1 MRAFS
6 LKSVFSLQRSAGRAQ
21 AVRKL
26 LGYSLLLLSCAT
38 VLWCAGCGKPDP
50 TLRFLLPARGLP
62 GEIVEQFS
70 RESGIPVAIETYA
83 DAAEMLAKLSGGEV
97 RYDIVQPPDYL
108 TASLIGDKALQPLDD
123 SKIPNLKNLDP
134 LFRQAYFDPGNK
146 FTVPWMAGFT
156 GIVYN
161 SEVVPPS
168 VVRYSDVFA
177 PEWTDRVV
185 VIDEPREIVSWAFAT
200 AGIPVS
206 DASDSNLAVIRPLLA
221 DWLAKVR
228 LYDSAAPG
236 KAIFDGEADI
246 GVMRSDDAAVL
257 SARNPRF
264 QWVFPAEGARM
275 FIDLLG
281 VPAASHNSDKA
292 ARFFDFLLTPRIGAQ
307 LSALRP
313 GFNPNAA
320 ARDMLSEAQRKNPAS
335 YPTAFD
341 VGRAQLGADLGAQEE
356 KVKSLVRE
364 LKKR

>member
-1 MRAFS
+1 MHKILNRLLFLVACVTAFWS
-6 LKSVFSLQRSAGRAQ
+6 
-21 AVRKL
+21 
-26 LGYSLLLLSCAT
+26 
-38 VLWCAGCGKPDP
+38 AGCGNSDP
-50 TLRFLLPARGLP
+50 TLRFLVPARGLP
-62 GEIVEQFS
+62 RDIIEQFS
-70 RESGIPVAIETYA
+70 RESGIPVAMDTYA
-83 DAAEMLAKLSGGEV
+83 GAADMLAKLSGGEV
-97 RYDIVQPPDYL
+97 RYDIVQPPDYMV
-108 TASLIGDKALQPLDD
+108 ASLIGAKSLQPLDAR
-123 SKIPNLKNLDP
+123 KIPNLKNLDP

-177 PEWTDRVV
+177 PDWTNRIV
-185 VIDEPREIVSWAFAT
+185 VIDEPREIMSWAFAT
-200 AGIPVS
+200 AGIPVN
-206 DASDSNLAVIRPLLA
+206 DASDLNLAVIRPLLT
-221 DWLAKVR
+221 DWMAKVR
-228 LYDSAAPG
+228 IYDSADPG

-246 GVMRSDDAAVL
+246 GIMRSDDAAVL

-281 VPAASHNSDKA
+281 VPTASRNADKA

-307 LSALRP
+307 LSAERP

-320 ARDMLSEAQRKNPAS
+320 AREMLSEEQKKNPAS

-341 VGRAQLGADLGAQEE
+341 VGRAQLGTDLGPQEE
-356 KVKSLVRE
+356 KVAGMVRE
-364 LKKR
+364 LKKH